1 MMLREQWEDNMEKKK
16 SYNLVFI
23 AVLILCVGVIISLL
37 YYSSREQIV
46 KRELNKEGYSTGKE
60 DAFYHQIVSNNTL
73 DDYYNDISLN
83 KDSIFEEYYVS
94 KESNSLIELKM
105 TYQNQINTSLN
116 ISSKLNSN
124 QVNYNFELSYQES
137 SFILEGNSDTNYEC
151 NVIKEKNVSKDSI
164 KYYCD
169 IVMNEIQNYL
179 QKKNE
184 LLQNETLVNNIK

>member
-116 ISSKLNSN
+116 ISSKLDSN

-137 SFILEGNSDTNYEC
+137 SFILEGNSETNYEC

>member
-116 ISSKLNSN
+116 ISSKLDSN

-184 LLQNETLVNNIK
+184 PLQNETLVNNIK

>member
-116 ISSKLNSN
+116 ISSKLDSN

>member
-1 MMLREQWEDNMEKKK
+1 MEKKK

-116 ISSKLNSN
+116 ISSKLDSN
-124 QVNYNFELSYQES
+124 QVNYNFELSYQDS
-137 SFILEGNSDTNYEC
+137 SFILEGNSETNYEC

>member
-1 MMLREQWEDNMEKKK
+1 
-16 SYNLVFI
+16 
-23 AVLILCVGVIISLL
+23 
-37 YYSSREQIV
+37 
-46 KRELNKEGYSTGKE
+46 
-60 DAFYHQIVSNNTL
+60 
-73 DDYYNDISLN
+73 
-83 KDSIFEEYYVS
+83 
-94 KESNSLIELKM
+94 M

-116 ISSKLNSN
+116 ISSKLDSN